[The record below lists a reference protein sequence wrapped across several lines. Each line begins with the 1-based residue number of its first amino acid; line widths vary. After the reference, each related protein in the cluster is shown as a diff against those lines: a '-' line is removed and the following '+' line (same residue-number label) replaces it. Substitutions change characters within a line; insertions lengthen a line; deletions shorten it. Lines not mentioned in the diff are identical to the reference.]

1 MRATVILAAGR
12 GSRLGGQSKPLLRI
26 NGELLVVRALR
37 TAHQAGTTPVLVLS
51 HRSTEVLRTLRTQ
64 APEELEASEVVE
76 LASSSAGL
84 SLSFRTGI
92 RHAADRGAEQIAVL
106 LVDQPWIGAEAL
118 RTVLEAH
125 QRGRITRGL
134 IRGQPS
140 HPVVF
145 DREDALA
152 AASQAQGDDGARH
165 YLRAHR
171 QRSDLIDLS
180 ACADDADIDTPDDL
194 RSLAVGPGLQQCDLS

>member
-1 MRATVILAAGR
+1 M
-12 GSRLGGQSKPLLRI
+12 
-26 NGELLVVRALR
+26 RALR
-37 TAHQAGTTPVLVLS
+37 TAQQVGTTPVLVLS
-51 HRSTEVLRTLRTQ
+51 HRSPEVLRTLRTQ
-64 APEELEASEVVE
+64 APEELETAEVAE
-76 LASSSAGL
+76 LASPSAGL
-84 SLSFRTGI
+84 SLSFKTGM

-134 IRGQPS
+134 IRGKPS

-152 AASQAQGDDGARH
+152 AASQAQGDHGARN

-180 ACADDADIDTPDDL
+180 AYADDADIDTPDDL
-194 RSLAVGPGLQQCDLS
+194 KTVAVGPGPQQCDVS